1 MDKKN
6 NIERNGDLSPDIRK
20 ALHWAARVLNYLTA
34 RCPGKDRP
42 NTGTKQKKR
51 LFGVKKSFLKIARK
65 PLEM

>member
-42 NTGTKQKKR
+42 NTGTKQKKT
-51 LFGVKKSFLKIARK
+51 LFGVKKSFLKNS
-65 PLEM
+65 